1 MAIQARS
8 VSKRPDVTY
17 RGQMWPIGAGFA
29 HLGRICTFGPDFH
42 IWAGFAHLGR
52 IFFFWA
58 EFGFLGQ
65 IWFFGPDLVFWA
77 GFTFIGQVCLL
88 ESNLDLR

>member
-17 RGQMWPIGAGFA
+17 RGRMWPIGVGFA

-52 IFFFWA
+52 IFFFGPDLVFWTG
-58 EFGFLGQ
+58 FGFLGR
-65 IWFFGPDLVFWA
+65 IWFFGPDL
-77 GFTFIGQVCLL
+77 LL
-88 ESNLDLR
+88 